1 MNYEILLGF
10 IFATAALSISPGPD
24 NIFVLTQSI
33 ANGKKY
39 GFATIA
45 GLMTGCL
52 IHTSLLAFGVS
63 TIIKNNET
71 VFLIIKLFGVSYLLY
86 LSYSVFKGGDKI
98 EIKNNEV
105 SKYGLI
111 ALFKKGFIMNVLNP
125 KVTIFFLAFFPGFLF
140 SETMNTVW
148 QFYILGF
155 VFIATSTV
163 VFGIIAILAGVI
175 SNYIIKT
182 PKAGLFLKW
191 LQIVVFVGIAFYL
204 LLSE

>member
-10 IFATAALSISPGPD
+10 VFATAVLSISPGPD

-33 ANGKKY
+33 VNGKKY
-39 GFATIA
+39 GFSTIA

-52 IHTSLLAFGVS
+52 VHTSLLAFGVS
-63 TIIKNNET
+63 SIIKNNET
-71 VFLIIKLFGVSYLLY
+71 IFFIIKLFGVVYLLY
-86 LSYSVFKGGDKI
+86 LAYSVFKGGDKI
-98 EIKNNEV
+98 RINNDEV

-140 SETMNTVW
+140 SKTMNTVW

-155 VFIATSTV
+155 FFIATSTV
-163 VFGIIAILAGVI
+163 VFGLIATLAGLI
-175 SNYIIKT
+175 SDYILKT
-182 PKAGLFLKW
+182 PKAGTFLKW
-191 LQIVVFVGIAFYL
+191 LQIVVFIGIAIYL
-204 LLSE
+204 LVSE